1 LAFIDFNGKGSPKI
15 KKFLLQL
22 FFAPYI
28 EISSIKFIF
37 NNMLF
42 KLNYVSHIN

>member
-1 LAFIDFNGKGSPKI
+1 MNVDSLKGSTKI

-22 FFAPYI
+22 LFASI
-28 EISSIKFIF
+28 AEISSIKFIF
-37 NNMLF
+37 NDMLF